1 MRAPPTPPVSPVRRG
16 VLPVVGPIADAA
28 EARMLE
34 SMVLICEMRDRLSPS
49 SPRRR

>member
-1 MRAPPTPPVSPVRRG
+1 MRAAPSAPAPPMRRTG
-16 VLPVVGPIADAA
+16 LPVVGPIATVD

-34 SMVLICEMRDRLSPS
+34 KMVLVCELRDRLSPS

>member
-1 MRAPPTPPVSPVRRG
+1 MHAPPRPPGPPVRRG
-16 VLPVVGPIADAA
+16 VLPVVGPIANVD

-34 SMVLICEMRDRLSPS
+34 KMVLLCELRDRLSPS

>member
-1 MRAPPTPPVSPVRRG
+1 MEAPTRFPGPSARRMA
-16 VLPVVGPIADAA
+16 LPVVGPIANVD

-34 SMVLICEMRDRLSPS
+34 KIVLLCELRDRLSPL